1 MKTLL
6 NRMENKQNRAI
17 VLMVNFQLQMKVF
30 HWQTTSYA
38 QHMAFGAIYD
48 YLDGAIDKFVEM
60 LQGRSD
66 RINFDDAGLK
76 IQKLTD
82 EAVNGSVEEFG
93 KLLVSL
99 SSYFDTKAD
108 SDLLNLRDK
117 MLGEIN
123 KLKFLLSLK

>member
-108 SDLLNLRDK
+108 SDLLNLRDE